1 MEIIFSRRLYG
12 TIPREITIK
21 LNEKEYAV
29 YFDTQRI
36 LSLNDFD
43 MVFVGSVAG
52 EFNYFC
58 YNKSKKVTCWPTKNG
73 IQPVT
78 DDGRWRKEGRQ
89 EIKPSKFLELLKE
102 LFIFYDVEAAHSVK
116 DESLNEKL
124 WLRLLELFTAKI
136 KAVNSE
142 IPFEISSEV
151 SKVYNMPTSENAGVW
166 LKNSCMRPESG
177 HDCRNFSH
185 FYDLIP
191 DCSILYGK
199 DDSGLIFRALLWDVY
214 LEKKTNKMKFLDRIY
229 GDETIQEYLISV
241 AEENGWIYRT
251 FDSSSLY
258 LNGTYL
264 SDTIYVD
271 LPDKAIN
278 YLKHKGSPY
287 MDTLSW
293 LDEEDMNLNSYHG
306 DYELRDPG
314 GVPLG
319 YECRCHACGDP
330 LHEEDVI
337 RAGDYAYCET
347 CFDERFFICDRCG
360 EIYCN
365 ESHAINYLCVDCA
378 RARGY
383 EICDNCGEWTDNYES
398 TIDGE
403 IMCQDCI
410 DALGYIYCDKCG
422 ELVRKDDM
430 IHHEG
435 EYYCENCYE
444 KIKEEIQNEC
454 C

>member
-1 MEIIFSRRLYG
+1 
-12 TIPREITIK
+12 
-21 LNEKEYAV
+21 
-29 YFDTQRI
+29 
-36 LSLNDFD
+36 
-43 MVFVGSVAG
+43 
-52 EFNYFC
+52 
-58 YNKSKKVTCWPTKNG
+58 
-73 IQPVT
+73 
-78 DDGRWRKEGRQ
+78 
-89 EIKPSKFLELLKE
+89 
-102 LFIFYDVEAAHSVK
+102 
-116 DESLNEKL
+116 
-124 WLRLLELFTAKI
+124 
-136 KAVNSE
+136 SE

-177 HDCRNFSH
+177 HNCRNFSH

-214 LEKKTNKMKFLDRIY
+214 LEKKTNKIKFLDRIY
-229 GDETIQEYLISV
+229 GNEIIQEYLIGI
-241 AEENGWIYRT
+241 AEENGWAYRT
-251 FDSSSLY
+251 YDSSSIY

-278 YLKHKGSPY
+278 YLKHEGCPY
-287 MDTLSW
+287 IDTLSW
-293 LDEEDMNLNSYHG
+293 LDEDDMCLNSYNG
-306 DYELRDPG
+306 DYDLRDPG
-314 GVPLG
+314 GVPLE
-319 YECRCHACGDP
+319 YEYRCYACGDP
-330 LHEEDVI
+330 LHEEDVMWVE
-337 RAGDYAYCET
+337 GYAYCKT
-347 CFDERFFICDRCG
+347 CFDEKFFVCDRCG
-360 EIYCN
+360 EIYRN
-365 ESHAINYLCVDCA
+365 GRHAINDLCEYCA

-383 EICDNCGEWTDNYES
+383 EICNNCSEWTGNYEF

-410 DALGYIYCDKCG
+410 DALGYIYCDKCDK
-422 ELVRKDDM
+422 LVRKNDM